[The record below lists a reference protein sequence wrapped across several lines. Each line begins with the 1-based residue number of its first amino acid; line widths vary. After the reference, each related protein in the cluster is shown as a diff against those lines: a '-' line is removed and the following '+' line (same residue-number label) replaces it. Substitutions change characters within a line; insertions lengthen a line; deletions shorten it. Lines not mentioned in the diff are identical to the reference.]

1 VDDLLTIPRTA
12 MRARGPELGPAIV
25 IGLIVGILFV
35 VAALAIRPIENVSVT
50 VDNPSD
56 WRTEVSV
63 RSASSP
69 SWTGLGSV
77 GRGTQI
83 EFQQVPDQGS
93 TWIVRFSYA
102 GQSEE
107 IELDRDALRDAQ
119 WTVEVPDSLTQRLA
133 EAEVPATTGS
143 TAPAET
149 VDGSDG

>member
-35 VAALAIRPIENVSVT
+35 VAALAMRPIENVSVT

-133 EAEVPATTGS
+133 EAGVPATTGS

-149 VDGSDG
+149 ADGSDG

>member
-35 VAALAIRPIENVSVT
+35 VAALAMRPVENVSVT
-50 VDNPSD
+50 IDNPGE

-69 SWTGLGSV
+69 AWTGLGSV

-119 WTVEVPDSLTQRLA
+119 WTVQVPDSLTQRLA
-133 EAEVPATTGS
+133 EAGIPATTGS
-143 TAPAET
+143 TAPAEAAN
-149 VDGSDG
+149 GSDG